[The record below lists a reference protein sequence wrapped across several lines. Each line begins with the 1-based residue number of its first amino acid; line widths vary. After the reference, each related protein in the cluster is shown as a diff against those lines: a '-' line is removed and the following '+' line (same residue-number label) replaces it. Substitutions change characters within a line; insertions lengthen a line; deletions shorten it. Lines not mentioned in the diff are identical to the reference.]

1 MDATAASAPE
11 VLAVL
16 PEPGSGG
23 EDEMGEGDGAS
34 LEPLEMAA
42 VADGLL
48 GEQTWPAE
56 DEYNMGAADEDMEG
70 GGGGGGGGGKRHPN
84 RAGVS
89 DYQAHW
95 LGDDDDDDEDD
106 DEEEEDGE
114 EDEDGLGGL
123 SSGSSARVV
132 SLGSAAGMEALRR
145 REEGGG
151 DGGAMDAD
159 EKGAA
164 AEGGGAGKD
173 DDAFSFLEGSDF
185 GGGLKL
191 EGLEDVEMTDEARA
205 AEVAAARRARAAED
219 MEFPDEVDVPYGTG
233 QTYVDCSSL
242 CPLH

>member
-185 GGGLKL
+185 GGGR
-191 EGLEDVEMTDEARA
+191 GLFFLPATRS
-205 AEVAAARRARAAED
+205 
-219 MEFPDEVDVPYGTG
+219 FP
-233 QTYVDCSSL
+233 
-242 CPLH
+242 